1 MTMRASEGQVP
12 EWTMGDRLRKARS
25 LTGMTV
31 AQFAAASLISAKSIN
46 NYEADKY
53 PPKLLALKR
62 WAEVTGVSESWLL
75 TGVSS
80 GTHRYRIDRAGKKS
94 VAA

>member
-1 MTMRASEGQVP
+1 MTMRADEGLVP
-12 EWTMGDRLRKARS
+12 EWTLGDRLRKARS

-62 WAEVTGVSESWLL
+62 WAEVTGVSEAWLL
-75 TGVSS
+75 HGASS
-80 GTHRYRIDRAGKKS
+80 VTHRYRMDRAS
-94 VAA
+94 